1 MIKVPFFVLVY
12 KAFKAALHAYYTVL
26 TIPKNASSKDTREA
40 AEQGEKINERKQPD
54 SKVD

>member
-12 KAFKAALHAYYTVL
+12 KAVKAALHAYYTVL

-40 AEQGEKINERKQPD
+40 AEQGEKNK
-54 SKVD
+54 